1 MLPTKERM
9 QPVTGRA
16 FRGIDTQELPLTN
29 SLLRGAAALFMT
41 ATLALALPVAG
52 AQSPTSPPPG
62 SSPQLGDERSRA
74 SYMVGMDVAGSL
86 VPVGPDLDL
95 AAFERAIRHAFS
107 GGEPLL
113 AETEVQPLAQALMQR
128 IAVRAGQA
136 PAGTALPD
144 VDRGKV
150 GLLVGSDVGRSLAPI
165 QQELDLPILLQAVR
179 TMLSGG
185 KPLLDEAEAG
195 AVREAFSQRVQAK
208 MEAEAAARARSNQ
221 AEGEAFLA
229 ANRTAK
235 GVTTTPSGLQYMVLR
250 QGAGAR
256 PRPADRVRVNYR
268 GTLLD
273 GTVFDSSYDRGE
285 PADFPLG
292 QVIPGWTEGLG
303 LMPVGAKYRFW
314 IPAKL
319 AYGERGTPGGPIG
332 PNATLLFDV
341 ELLEIL

>member
-1 MLPTKERM
+1 M
-9 QPVTGRA
+9 
-16 FRGIDTQELPLTN
+16 IN
-29 SLLRGAAALFMT
+29 SPLRGAAALFIT
-41 ATLALALPVAG
+41 ATAALAVPVAI
-52 AQSPTSPPPG
+52 AQAPTSATSG
-62 SSPQLGDERSRA
+62 SSAQLGDERARA
-74 SYMVGMDVAGSL
+74 SYMVGMDVAGSIA
-86 VPVGPDLDL
+86 PVGPDLDL

-113 AETEVQPLAQALMQR
+113 AEAEVQPLARALMQR

-136 PAGTALPD
+136 PAGTPLPE

-179 TMLSGG
+179 TVLSGG
-185 KPLLDEAEAG
+185 TPLLDEAEAAG
-195 AVREAFSQRVQAK
+195 VREAFSQRVQAK
-208 MEAEAAARARSNQ
+208 MEAEAAAVASINL
-221 AEGEAFLA
+221 AKGEAFLA
-229 ANRTAK
+229 RNRSVK

-256 PRPADRVRVNYR
+256 PRPGDRVRVNYH

-273 GTVFDSSYDRGE
+273 GTVFDSSYDRGKPE
-285 PADFPLG
+285 EFPLG

-332 PNATLLFDV
+332 PNATLVFDV

>member
-1 MLPTKERM
+1 MS
-9 QPVTGRA
+9 
-16 FRGIDTQELPLTN
+16 N
-29 SLLRGAAALFMT
+29 CLLRGAVALFFT
-41 ATLALALPVAG
+41 ATAVLAVPVAIG
-52 AQSPTSPPPG
+52 QAPTSPTSG
-62 SSPQLGDERSRA
+62 SPAQLSDERARA
-74 SYMVGMDVAGSL
+74 SYMVGMDVAGSIA
-86 VPVGPDLDL
+86 PVGPDLDL

-113 AETEVQPLAQALMQR
+113 AEAEVQPLARALMQR

-136 PAGTALPD
+136 PAGNTLPE
-144 VDRGKV
+144 VDRQKV

-165 QQELDLPILLQAVR
+165 QQELELPILLQAVR
-179 TMLSGG
+179 TVLSGG
-185 KPLLDEAEAG
+185 TPLLDETEAA

-208 MEAEAAARARSNQ
+208 MEAEAAAVASTNL
-221 AEGEAFLA
+221 AKSEAFLA
-229 ANRTAK
+229 RNRSVK

-256 PRPADRVRVNYR
+256 PAASDRVRVNYH

-285 PADFPLG
+285 PAEFPLG

-332 PNATLLFDV
+332 PNATLVFDV
-341 ELLEIL
+341 ELLGIL

>member
-1 MLPTKERM
+1 MS
-9 QPVTGRA
+9 
-16 FRGIDTQELPLTN
+16 N
-29 SLLRGAAALFMT
+29 SLLRGIAALSIT
-41 ATLALALPVAG
+41 ASVALAVPMVG
-52 AQSPTSPPPG
+52 AQAPASPSPG
-62 SSPQLGDERSRA
+62 ASAQLGDERARA
-74 SYMVGMDVAGSL
+74 SYMVGMDVAGSIA
-86 VPVGPDLDL
+86 PVGPDLDL

-113 AETEVQPLAQALMQR
+113 AEAEVQPLAQALMQR
-128 IAVRAGQA
+128 IAVRTGQA
-136 PAGTALPD
+136 PAGTTLPE

-165 QQELDLPILLQAVR
+165 QQELELPILLQAVR
-179 TMLSGG
+179 TVLSGG
-185 KPLLDEAEAG
+185 TPLLDESGAA

-208 MEAEAAARARSNQ
+208 LEAEAAAKAGANL

-229 ANRTAK
+229 RNRSVK

-256 PRPADRVRVNYR
+256 PAPSDRVRVNYH

-273 GTVFDSSYDRGE
+273 GTVFDSSYDRGKPE
-285 PADFPLG
+285 EFPLG

-332 PNATLLFDV
+332 PNATLVFDV
-341 ELLEIL
+341 ELLDIL

>member
-1 MLPTKERM
+1 L
-9 QPVTGRA
+9 
-16 FRGIDTQELPLTN
+16 
-29 SLLRGAAALFMT
+29 SSCLLRGAAALFIT
-41 ATLALALPVAG
+41 ATAVMAVPVAI
-52 AQSPTSPPPG
+52 AQAPAPG
-62 SSPQLGDERSRA
+62 SSARLDGERARA
-74 SYMVGMDVAGSL
+74 SYMVGMDVAGSIA
-86 VPVGPDLDL
+86 PVGPDLDL

-113 AETEVQPLAQALMQR
+113 AEAEVQPLARAVMQR

-144 VDRGKV
+144 VDRAKV

-179 TMLSGG
+179 TVLSGG
-185 KPLLDEAEAG
+185 TPLLDEAEAA

-208 MEAEAAARARSNQ
+208 MEAEAAALASANL

-229 ANRTAK
+229 RNRSVK

-256 PRPADRVRVNYR
+256 PAPSDRVRVNYR

-285 PADFPLG
+285 PAEFPLG
-292 QVIPGWTEGLG
+292 QVIPGWSEGLA

-332 PNATLLFDV
+332 PNATLVFDV
-341 ELLEIL
+341 ELLGIL